1 MSDPYLSAF
10 LGRVRAMEDD
20 ALVRTLSKAETSPQ
34 AYRPEALAAMREEVT
49 RRGLTPDDVAGALQ
63 RWHRETVE
71 NLAADARD
79 LALDGRSQREIAS
92 RLRGAGVDP
101 GTATSMATQ
110 ASRMPADDR
119 RAAGRRNMLVGGAIC
134 GIALLVTAS
143 SWYVAAANGGGR
155 YALWW
160 GLMLIGGLQFVR
172 GLDQVTRRE

>member
-1 MSDPYLSAF
+1 MSDPYLAAF
-10 LGRVRAMEDD
+10 LDRVRNMEDD

-34 AYRPEALAAMREEVT
+34 AYRPEALAVMRDEVT

-71 NLAADARD
+71 HLQADARD
-79 LALDGRSQREIAS
+79 LARQGRSERYIAS
-92 RLRGAGVDP
+92 RLRAARVDP
-101 GTATSMATQ
+101 GAATSMAAQ
-110 ASRMPADDR
+110 AATMPANER

-143 SWYVAAANGGGR
+143 SWYVAASSGDGR

-160 GLMLIGGLQFVR
+160 ALMLIGGLQFLR
-172 GLDQVTRRE
+172 GIDQVTRRD